1 MARKQFALREKMSK
15 LIRNCIDFFEKTLQR
30 LTPQYA
36 ILKNMLLHTCKNGS
50 TALRLYCREAVL
62 PLCVIASV
70 EKLTF
75 FPLYQSKT
83 ITWENIQTTSEKAA
97 IEDFTARFQLWS
109 LHFGSV
115 WKDSGDRQSAPPES
129 SVCIRG
135 HSQDRFC
142 YTGVCRSRPERT
154 PIPAAISCSG
164 S

>member
-1 MARKQFALREKMSK
+1 
-15 LIRNCIDFFEKTLQR
+15 
-30 LTPQYA
+30 
-36 ILKNMLLHTCKNGS
+36 MLLHTCKNGS

-83 ITWENIQTTSEKAA
+83 LTWENIQTTSEKAA

-129 SVCIRG
+129 SVC
-135 HSQDRFC
+135 
-142 YTGVCRSRPERT
+142 TGPVK
-154 PIPAAISCSG
+154 IYAQNYLQAPAE
-164 S
+164 

>member
-83 ITWENIQTTSEKAA
+83 LTWENIQTTSEKAA

-115 WKDSGDRQSAPPES
+115 WKDSGDRQSAPPGN
-129 SVCIRG
+129 SVCSHEHTCGKQRYIAAY
-135 HSQDRFC
+135 RFL
-142 YTGVCRSRPERT
+142 R
-154 PIPAAISCSG
+154 
-164 S
+164 